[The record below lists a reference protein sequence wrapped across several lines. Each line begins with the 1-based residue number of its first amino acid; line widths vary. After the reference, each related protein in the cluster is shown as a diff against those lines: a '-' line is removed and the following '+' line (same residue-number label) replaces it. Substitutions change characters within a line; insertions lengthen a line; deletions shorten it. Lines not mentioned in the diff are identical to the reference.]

1 MTTIWLGRDVPL
13 SEGVVVLPNLVGRSS
28 LFSSR
33 PTHIVSAIQDVP
45 ERIFSWGDT
54 AIVQSSGARLAQ
66 GEATV
71 WLRVVTSV
79 MKETPPTAS
88 GFTFEFSPAQLLK
101 TVGLVN
107 DNKHRKALQSSLRR
121 LCSAEFKFSIPDGNT
136 VLTKLLDVESSEQLK
151 GRRYRVHLS
160 REVPKLFAAGWSLV
174 KAEQRQS
181 LSHNPLA
188 QWLLG
193 HYSTHRNPLP
203 IGQAKLKCLTDRE
216 AMRDDKWIASLR
228 RALNELE
235 AATGWSCG
243 LSSSGVVTV
252 NRSPTTSQENLTSSK
267 EGEIK
272 ATAKTHL
279 DDLPAPEQLVDAWLL
294 SMNYARLVKE
304 LTWRDALPS
313 NLVMLQAPDLRRL
326 LRDVL
331 RGRPLH
337 WEMQVEKLMK
347 KQFE

>member
-1 MTTIWLGRDVPL
+1 MTTIWLGRDVSL
-13 SEGVVVLPNLVGRSS
+13 SAAVVVLPNLVARSS

-45 ERIFSWGDT
+45 EQIVSWGDT
-54 AIVQSSGARLAQ
+54 AIVQSYGSRLGQ
-66 GEATV
+66 GDATV
-71 WLRVVTSV
+71 WLSVVTSV
-79 MKETPPTAS
+79 MKATPLTTS

-101 TVGLVN
+101 AIGLAN
-107 DNKHRKALQSSLRR
+107 DNKHRKALQSALKR
-121 LCSAEFKFSIPDGNT
+121 LSSAEFKFSTPDGNT
-136 VLTKLLDVESSEQLK
+136 VVTKLLDVEPGEQLK
-151 GRRYRVHLS
+151 GRQYRVHLS
-160 REVPKLFAAGWSLV
+160 SEVPKLFAAGWSFV
-174 KAEQRQS
+174 KAEQRQR
-181 LSHNPLA
+181 LSHNPLS

-216 AMRDDKWIASLR
+216 AMRDDKWSASLR
-228 RALNELE
+228 QALDELE

-252 NRSPTTSQENLTSSK
+252 DKNPTPSHDNLTTSK
-267 EGEIK
+267 EGEFG
-272 ATAKTHL
+272 ATARIHL
-279 DDLPAPEQLVDAWLL
+279 DDFPAPEQLVDAWLL
-294 SMNYARLVKE
+294 SMNYAKLVNE

-331 RGRPLH
+331 RGRPLQ